1 MKSRFLSLTL
11 GFLIALTVFVAP
23 VKKANAGIALLAAAA
38 TYDENYYYYGGGCF
52 FFSSTYIIYPA
63 NGLEIFAL
71 MMIILDQKGEMDK
84 TGVAKALESRFP
96 FIDNS
101 QIVNNLVSK
110 IDSQRALGKTYVT
123 IDEKSVREVL
133 SASDLAETEIQ
144 EIVTYLK

>member
-1 MKSRFLSLTL
+1 MPVVFFEKKLLPHLQTLFICFSLILFCEQRNTFSLFFAAPRFLSLSL

-71 MMIILDQKGEMDK
+71 MMIILDQKGK
-84 TGVAKALESRFP
+84 KWHT
-96 FIDNS
+96 
-101 QIVNNLVSK
+101 
-110 IDSQRALGKTYVT
+110 T
-123 IDEKSVREVL
+123 
-133 SASDLAETEIQ
+133 
-144 EIVTYLK
+144 